1 VSQNSKVAWMK
12 EWCQNFDM
20 ESCKLET
27 GEGTQKILLAHYLLC
42 KNLRSRTFDGA
53 QLVVFLQRLGH

>member
-1 VSQNSKVAWMK
+1 MK

-42 KNLRSRTFDGA
+42 KNLRIRTFDGA

>member
-1 VSQNSKVAWMK
+1 MK

-27 GEGTQKILLAHYLLC
+27 GEGTKKILLAHYLLC
-42 KNLRSRTFDGA
+42 KNLRMRTFDGA